1 MAVAVDFDWRGALRV
16 LFAGT
21 VNQQTLE
28 EAAELMVYIS
38 TRTPKHHEEYLY
50 VLDAS
55 IEVTSSG
62 SDELF
67 PSINTSGY
75 RVYDTAGAL
84 ELLSDFRKIYVD
96 EYERALGS

>member
-1 MAVAVDFDWRGALRV
+1 VAIAAEFHWREALRV

-28 EAAELMVYIS
+28 EAAELMVYVS
-38 TRTPKHHEEYLY
+38 TRTPKCHEEYLY

-67 PSINTSGY
+67 SLINTSGY

-84 ELLSDFRKIYVD
+84 ELLSDFRKIYVG
-96 EYERALGS
+96 EYERAIGS